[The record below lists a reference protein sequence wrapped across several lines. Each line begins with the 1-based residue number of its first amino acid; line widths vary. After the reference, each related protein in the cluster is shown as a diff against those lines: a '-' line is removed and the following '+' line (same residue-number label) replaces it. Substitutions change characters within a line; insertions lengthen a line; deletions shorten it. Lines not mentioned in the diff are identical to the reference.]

1 MNVTILNKIRITLI
15 VFIICGTLLESKL
28 VSITLLKWSLQGW
41 GALCTAGTVH
51 SKLLR
56 GFDVSWCKRILGF
69 IIKHDVLEFCIWEF
83 VVFDGDDVYSVCKDD
98 QMYSL

>member
-1 MNVTILNKIRITLI
+1 M
-15 VFIICGTLLESKL
+15 
-28 VSITLLKWSLQGW
+28 
-41 GALCTAGTVH
+41 CTAGTVH
-51 SKLLR
+51 SKLVQ

-69 IIKHDVLEFCIWEF
+69 TKEVLLGFTIKHDVLQFCIWEF